1 MTGAGTLHLGE
12 FLPPLLACVVYLWV
26 YQRRARTL
34 SSRGVPPATWRR
46 ISFAAGVLLTTLV
59 QIPPID
65 DVADKVLI
73 AHVLQH
79 IAIGDIASLLLVL
92 GVTGPMLA
100 PLLRIRVTR
109 PLRRLASPPVAL
121 ALWSLDLYGWH
132 VPLLYQWAIKN
143 DLAHALEHA
152 CLLWFGILL
161 WLALL
166 GPLPKP
172 RWFSSWARLGY
183 VVVVRFVGAILAN
196 ALIWAQTVFYP
207 VYKASDAARG
217 LNPLSDQN
225 LAGALMMFEQI
236 FLTVGLLA
244 WLFFRAARQD
254 EDRQSLLD
262 FAAQRNLPLSEQ
274 RAALAATAGT
284 ADQLRERLI
293 GDGRSAA
300 GDADPLHG

>member
-1 MTGAGTLHLGE
+1 MRRLPLGVPAAGTNAV
-12 FLPPLLACVVYLWV
+12 LAGRAAGDLASNLVCRRRTADDARPDPSDRRCRGQGADRPCSPAHRDRRHRFPAAGARRHRADAGPVAADPGDAPATPSGLTAG
-26 YQRRARTL
+26 RAR
-34 SSRGVPPATWRR
+34 A
-46 ISFAAGVLLTTLV
+46 FA
-59 QIPPID
+59 
-65 DVADKVLI
+65 
-73 AHVLQH
+73 
-79 IAIGDIASLLLVL
+79 
-92 GVTGPMLA
+92 
-100 PLLRIRVTR
+100 
-109 PLRRLASPPVAL
+109 
-121 ALWSLDLYGWH
+121 WSLDLYGWH